1 MMNERGTLFVV
12 SAPSGAGKNAIL
24 RPILQNDPS
33 LSYSISATTR
43 QPRQGEVDGQDYFF
57 LDQAEFCRRI
67 EQGEFAEWAEVHG
80 HLYGTLRS
88 VLTEEMASGKDV
100 ILELDVLGM
109 RNLKGILPDAVTI
122 FIAPPSLEELERRLR
137 NRGTEN
143 DATIQ
148 LRLKNA
154 EMEMAALDEYDY
166 VVVNDDV
173 QAAISQVEKIIA
185 EERRPRLSQESQ
197 H

>member
-1 MMNERGTLFVV
+1 MNERGTLFVV

>member
-1 MMNERGTLFVV
+1 MKERGMLFVV

-24 RPILQNDPS
+24 RPILQNDPN

-43 QPRQGEVDGQDYFF
+43 QPRQGEVDGHDYFF
-57 LDQAEFCRRI
+57 LSQAEFCRRI

-88 VLTEEMASGKDV
+88 ELTERMASGKDL

-109 RNLKGILPDAVTI
+109 RNLKGVFPEAVAI

-137 NRGTEN
+137 NRGTED
-143 DATIQ
+143 DATIK

-154 EMEMAALDEYDY
+154 EMEMAAINEYDY
-166 VVVNDDV
+166 VVVNDEIE
-173 QAAISQVEKIIA
+173 AAISETKKIIA
-185 EERRPRLSQESQ
+185 EERQRIG
-197 H
+197 